1 MASNCIE
8 QASCEANVEFKSY
21 IFLDRALRE
30 ARGIYESFASIVEN
44 SGPLPANFSGSLFYF
59 EVQERVARFFSTPRP
74 RRLEPED
81 YFETP
86 LEWTD
91 VIRESLTPERFEHAI
106 DDLYHCCVQGKWIE
120 VTEND
125 RSEILCGVLDG
136 LLDSLGRLSE
146 SHQRQKFQ
154 NHFDETFAFVQKC
167 KSPYPAKMRFETKL
181 KLLLS
186 ERGHGENQ
194 TKNPKS

>member
-1 MASNCIE
+1 M
-8 QASCEANVEFKSY
+8 
-21 IFLDRALRE
+21 
-30 ARGIYESFASIVEN
+30 
-44 SGPLPANFSGSLFYF
+44 
-59 EVQERVARFFSTPRP
+59 QERVARFFSTPRP